1 MSFTVL
7 PKAKVEALI
16 SAAQNLQQLMNDGII
31 GNAFCGEGP
40 EHVHDAVTA
49 FDRLNT
55 AATDLASEAKIASPF
70 IRYRREIL
78 GEYETAG
85 RLRALVLNLY
95 GGAEAN
101 LSLLFWHADERH
113 TRIAL
118 ECIVSYSQYG
128 ENDTFFMSLAQ
139 ELIEKLTAD
148 TALIAN
154 GLAGEVAA

>member
-1 MSFTVL
+1 MLFRS
-7 PKAKVEALI
+7 
-16 SAAQNLQQLMNDGII
+16 
-31 GNAFCGEGP
+31 
-40 EHVHDAVTA
+40 
-49 FDRLNT
+49 
-55 AATDLASEAKIASPF
+55 
-70 IRYRREIL
+70 L
-78 GEYETAG
+78 GDYETAG

-139 ELIEKLTAD
+139 EIVEKRQAD
-148 TALIAN
+148 AERIAE
-154 GLAGEVAA
+154 GQIGGEAA